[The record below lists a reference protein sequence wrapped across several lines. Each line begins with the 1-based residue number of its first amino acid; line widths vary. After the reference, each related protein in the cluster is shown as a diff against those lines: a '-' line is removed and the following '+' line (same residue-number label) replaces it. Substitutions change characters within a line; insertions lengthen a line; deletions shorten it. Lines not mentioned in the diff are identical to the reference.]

1 MNIFISSLYSEGFWI
16 PSTKAR
22 ELGMMLN
29 RFLVL
34 YGRCAAVALERR
46 MDMFT
51 LVPKG
56 HMLDHHAFDLVRQ
69 ADLGDWVENP
79 LSTANQQQ
87 EDYIGKP
94 CRLSRRVHASKIHLR
109 VLQRSLLATSVQL
122 HVGGD
127 LDP

>member
-1 MNIFISSLYSEGFWI
+1 
-16 PSTKAR
+16 
-22 ELGMMLN
+22 MMLN

-79 LSTANQQQ
+79 LSPANQQ

-122 HVGGD
+122 VVGGD